1 MSHQLKYFGQSWLME
16 ASDWPEREQRKL
28 CREKKNASDRERF
41 SGLIH
46 GNMACVSWCSQATQL
61 WRRCCVK
68 KLLSQSAG
76 EKPRATLSPFS
87 SMPYWSASKS
97 QIWSK
102 REKKKLPFSPDFKIH
117 VPYPRSDRIPGK
129 SVRYYL
135 IYFYPNLCVC
145 VCVFGG
151 GGEGANKIFLEYTV

>member
-102 REKKKLPFSPDFKIH
+102 REKKNSLFHPILKYMYHILAPIGFR
-117 VPYPRSDRIPGK
+117 VNRSDIIW
-129 SVRYYL
+129 S
-135 IYFYPNLCVC
+135 IFTQICVC